1 MSNFITN
8 SSTKELKKR
17 ISEIIQVSREL
28 KFLVGFFYF
37 SGLKELINAL
47 MHNRNVELKVLV
59 GLNADCFNN
68 LLVEYAETGV
78 YVV

>member
-17 ISEIIQVSREL
+17 ISEIIQVSKEL

-37 SGLKELINAL
+37 SGLQELINAL
-47 MHNRNVELKVLV
+47 KQNSTVKLKVLV
-59 GLNADCFNN
+59 GLNANRFNN